1 MTIPADGKIRSFIAI
16 PVPESG
22 IQALEDSVRDLEAE
36 FGRHVRWVRPEGIH
50 LTLKFMGDI
59 QLGIAE
65 KVLESLSSVTTVFK
79 PFVLAI
85 NGLGVF
91 PNLRSPRVLWAGLNG
106 DLEVLGALQ
115 QAVDDAVGQLG
126 LPKEQRGFSP
136 HLTLGR
142 VRRDVNDEQR
152 RKISEAISSAAPPTA
167 VEWTADT
174 ANLMRTELDP
184 NGSKHYLVGSASL
197 GTG

>member
-1 MTIPADGKIRSFIAI
+1 
-16 PVPESG
+16 
-22 IQALEDSVRDLEAE
+22 
-36 FGRHVRWVRPEGIH
+36 
-50 LTLKFMGDI
+50 MGDI

-65 KVLESLSSVTTVFK
+65 KVLESLPSVTAVFK

-85 NGLGVF
+85 NGLGAF

-106 DLEVLGALQ
+106 DLEVLGSLH

-126 LPKEQRGFSP
+126 LPKEQHGFSP

-152 RKISEAISSAAPPTA
+152 RKIGEAISSAALPTA

-184 NGSKHYLVGSASL
+184 DGSKHYLVGSASL

>member
-1 MTIPADGKIRSFIAI
+1 MTIPAEVKIRSFIAI
-16 PVPESG
+16 PIPDSG
-22 IQALEDSVRDLEAE
+22 IEALEDSVKGLEAE

-65 KVLESLSSVTTVFK
+65 KVLESLPSVTAGFK

-106 DLEVLGALQ
+106 DLEVLGSLQ

-152 RKISEAISSAAPPTA
+152 KKIGEAISSAALPTA

-184 NGSKHYLVGSASL
+184 DGSKHYLVGSASL
-197 GTG
+197 GTR